1 MLLVLVV
8 LVVLVLVLVLA
19 ALLLVLVLVLL
30 LLLLVAIVRRL
41 DARLLRVCVCYTSV
55 SAPRLFGDRVC
66 LGRKKNPVSFG
77 TGGLLFFCPTCPV
90 AVSSSFRK
98 LVD

>member
-8 LVVLVLVLVLA
+8 LVVLVLVVVVLA
-19 ALLLVLVLVLL
+19 VVVLVVVLLLV
-30 LLLLVAIVRRL
+30 IVRRL
-41 DARLLRVCVCYTSV
+41 DARLLRVCCYTSA
-55 SAPRLFGDRVC
+55 SAPRLFGVRVC
-66 LGRKKNPVSFG
+66 LGRKKETVSFG

-98 LVD
+98 LAD